1 MANPSPPIR
10 IVHVLGSLVG
20 GGIETWLMNVLRHLD
35 RDLFTID
42 IVVSSLSR
50 SPLMDEAEALGSQI
64 HVCLAHSQQLRF
76 ATNLTRTFQ
85 SKGPYDIIH
94 GNLHFLNGVVAFCG
108 ALSGAPVRIVHS
120 HTRSPFRNLSPA
132 ERVKNRAARSLL
144 RTFANGA
151 LACSSH
157 AGAELFGSDWNKR
170 FHGRVLQC
178 GIDLAAFRQQVDR
191 KALRASLGI
200 PRDALVIGHAGRFV
214 PEKNHA
220 FFLKVVEC
228 YAERNPRAHF
238 LLVGD
243 GPLLPEVKR
252 QAALFAGANRFHF
265 LGTRYD
271 VPALMSGAMDCFL
284 FPSLFEGLGLALV
297 EAQAAGLP
305 CVYSDVIPPEAD
317 IFAPL
322 LSRVSLN
329 ASVEEWC
336 NAIDAAILKQ
346 TPDLRALALAAVDSS
361 PFNAGLAIQELQK
374 YYLWLYGEKKRA
386 QAFPSAVRS
395 EKF

>member
-20 GGIETWLMNVLRHLD
+20 GGIETWLMNVLRRVD
-35 RDLFTID
+35 RRLFTID
-42 IVVSSLSR
+42 IVVSSLAR

-64 HVCLAHSQQLRF
+64 HVCLAHSHQLRF
-76 ATNLTRTFQ
+76 ATNLTRTLRG
-85 SKGPYDIIH
+85 KGPYDIIH
-94 GNLHFLNGVVAFCG
+94 ANLHFLNGIVAFCG
-108 ALSGAPVRIVHS
+108 AVSGVPVRIVHS
-120 HTRSPFRNLSPA
+120 HTRSSLRQPSPA
-132 ERVKNRAARSLL
+132 ERVKNHAARMLL

-151 LACSSH
+151 LACSSQ
-157 AGAELFGSDWNKR
+157 AGAELFGSDWTKR
-170 FHGRVLQC
+170 FDGRVLQC
-178 GIDLAAFRQQVDR
+178 GIDLAAFRQPVDR

-200 PRDALVIGHAGRFV
+200 PPDALVIGHAGRFV

-220 FFLKVVEC
+220 FFLKV
-228 YAERNPRAHF
+228 AERYADQNPRAHF

-243 GPLLPEVKR
+243 GPLLSEAKR
-252 QAALFAGANRFHF
+252 QAALSASAGRFHF

-317 IFAPL
+317 LFALL

-329 ASVEEWC
+329 APVEEWC
-336 NAIDAAILKQ
+336 NAIDATILKQ
-346 TPDLRALALAAVDSS
+346 TPDLRASALATVNSG
-361 PFNAGLAIQELQK
+361 PFNADLAIQELQK

-386 QAFPSAVRS
+386 PAFPSAVRS